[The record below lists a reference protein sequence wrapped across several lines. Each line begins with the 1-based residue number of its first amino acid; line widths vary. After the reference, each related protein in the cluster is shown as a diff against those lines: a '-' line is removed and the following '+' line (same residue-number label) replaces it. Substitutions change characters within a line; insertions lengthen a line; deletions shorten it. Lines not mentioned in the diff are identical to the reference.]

1 MTTYLHTGA
10 AIANYK
16 VVKITPG
23 PNANSDSIVTIAL
36 GPYQLTFTGW
46 NANAISTAW
55 NASANPFFQ

>member
-36 GPYQLTFTGW
+36 GPYQLT
-46 NANAISTAW
+46 
-55 NASANPFFQ
+55 